1 LKKLVKWLDLKD
13 NPLDAELRKAVGEC
27 GNEEQCKKCAV
38 NVIKYVKYKSA
49 LEEHEKMIELK
60 LKKGEPCLKVFK

>member
-1 LKKLVKWLDLKD
+1 
-13 NPLDAELRKAVGEC
+13 LRKAVGEC

-49 LEEHEKMIELK
+49 LEEHEKMVELK